1 MVENRKGCV
10 QGTRR
15 CEPSGN
21 LAQTTHCLTRH
32 GRLSFHDLCAAVGKR
47 SDAMSRMTDG
57 ISEDLTLRLAIAVS
71 ELQRDN
77 RIAEEFCRRVGGV
90 FVPLDAR
97 DATDAD
103 VHQALLK
110 AVSELGEDSSLI
122 SRVLADGAINSDEAD
137 AVDAEVDETIQAL
150 LQVKARVR
158 AKVRAAVVSIGRR
171 A

>member
-1 MVENRKGCV
+1 MVQNRVGCTL
-10 QGTRR
+10 GTRP
-15 CEPSGN
+15 CEPQG
-21 LAQTTHCLTRH
+21 LAQTVHCVTRH
-32 GRLSFHDLCAAVGKR
+32 GRHGFGELPSLVGKR
-47 SDAMSRMTDG
+47 SDALSRMTDG
-57 ISEDLTLRLAIAVS
+57 ISEDLTLRLAIS
-71 ELQRDN
+71 ISTLQRDN
-77 RIAEEFCRRVGGV
+77 RIFEEACRRVGGV

-103 VHQALLK
+103 VHQALLR

-122 SRVLADGAINSDEAD
+122 SRVLADGAISSDEAD

-158 AKVRAAVVSIGRR
+158 AKVRTAPVQIGRR

>member
-15 CEPSGN
+15 CEPQG
-21 LAQTTHCLTRH
+21 LAQVVHCVTRH
-32 GRLSFHDLCAAVGKR
+32 GRMTFQDLCQAAGKR
-47 SDAMSRMTDG
+47 SDAMSRMSDG
-57 ISEDLTLRLAIAVS
+57 LSEDLTLRLAIAVS

-103 VHQALLK
+103 VHAALLK

-122 SRVLADGAINSDEAD
+122 SRVLADGGITSEEAD

-158 AKVRAAVVSIGRR
+158 AKVRSTVVSIGRR

>member
-1 MVENRKGCV
+1 MTENRAGCV
-10 QGTRR
+10 LGTRR
-15 CEPSGN
+15 CEPEG
-21 LAQTTHCLTRH
+21 LAQVVHCLTRH
-32 GRLSFHDLCAAVGKR
+32 GRHAFGELPSLVGKR
-47 SDAMSRMTDG
+47 SDALSRMTDG
-57 ISEDLTLRLAIAVS
+57 LSEDLTLRLAIAIS
-71 ELQRDN
+71 TLQRDT

-103 VHQALLK
+103 VHLALLK

-158 AKVRAAVVSIGRR
+158 AKVRTAPVQMGRR